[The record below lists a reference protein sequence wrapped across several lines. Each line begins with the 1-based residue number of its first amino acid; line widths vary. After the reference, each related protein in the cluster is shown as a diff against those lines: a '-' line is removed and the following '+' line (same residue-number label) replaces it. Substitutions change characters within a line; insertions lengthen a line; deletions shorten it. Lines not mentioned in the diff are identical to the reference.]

1 MTTQSRTG
9 ADYIHSLRDGRE
21 VYIDGQCVNNH
32 VDHPA
37 FCNAVRTVAGLYDYQ
52 AANPASMT
60 CISPGNGRE
69 VSFAWEMPT
78 TPEILR
84 KRAQGHVAIARQ
96 TGGWLGRSPDHVPAA
111 MVGMMAGIEVLEEYD
126 AQRASAFKDYF
137 AWARDNDLA
146 MTYTIVNPQG
156 DRSKTVGDQGSKYHT
171 LCVVDEDSE
180 GITVRGAKM
189 LGTSATLAQEVFI
202 GVQNP
207 LKPDDTDYA
216 LSMAIPLSAKG
227 VRTLSRRSYEA
238 AASSAFDYPLATR
251 FDENDALMWFEDVK
265 VPWERVFIYK
275 RPELVN
281 ALFHRTAAEAMM
293 NLQSQARLTV
303 KLKFLLGLVRRV
315 TETTGVVNFPAIQ
328 ERLGK
333 LAAQVM
339 AVEGAFRALATD
351 PVQRGEFYVPRAA
364 RVYSATSIGQELYPQ
379 FVNEIRNLVGGGVI
393 MLPSSIE
400 DFASPD
406 MCKMIEATQHSA
418 TTDSTSRVKLMKLAW
433 DALGSEF
440 GSRHTQYEMFYSG
453 PAFVQRARCYGN
465 YDWDEST
472 GLVDAVLAATPNPEL
487 ATATQAAACATTA
500 A

>member
-1 MTTQSRTG
+1 MTSSTSRNG
-9 ADYIHSLRDGRE
+9 QDYINSLRDGRE
-21 VYIDGQCVNNH
+21 VYLDGKCITNH

-52 AANPASMT
+52 AANPDTMT
-60 CISPGNGRE
+60 CRSPGNGRD

-78 TPEILR
+78 SPEILR
-84 KRAQGHVAIARQ
+84 KRANGHVAWARE

-111 MVGMMAGIEVLEEYD
+111 LVGMMAGIEVLEEYD
-126 AQRASAFKDYF
+126 PKRAGALRDYY
-137 AWARDNDLA
+137 AWARDHDVA
-146 MTYTIVNPQG
+146 MTYTIINPQG
-156 DRSKTVGDQGSKYHT
+156 DRSKAVGSQGSKYHS

-189 LGTSATLAQEVFI
+189 LGTSATLAQEVFV

-207 LKPDDTDYA
+207 LKPEDGDYA
-216 LSMAIPLSAKG
+216 LSMAIPLGAKG

-275 RPELVN
+275 RPDLVN

-303 KLKFLLGLVRRV
+303 KLKFLLGVARRV

-339 AVEGAFRALATD
+339 AVEGAFQALATD
-351 PVQRGEFYVPRAA
+351 PVQRGDFWVPRAA

-393 MLPSSIE
+393 MLPSSVE
-400 DFASPD
+400 DFASAE
-406 MCKMIEATQHSA
+406 MREMIDSTQHSA
-418 TTDSTSRVKLMKLAW
+418 IADSTGRVKLMKLAW

-453 PAFVQRARCYGN
+453 PAFVQRARCFGN
-465 YDWDEST
+465 YDWEGST
-472 GLVDAVLAATPNPEL
+472 AMVDDILASIPNPAATPV
-487 ATATQAAACATTA
+487 
-500 A
+500 

>member
-1 MTTQSRTG
+1 
-9 ADYIHSLRDGRE
+9 
-21 VYIDGQCVNNH
+21 
-32 VDHPA
+32 
-37 FCNAVRTVAGLYDYQ
+37 
-52 AANPASMT
+52 
-60 CISPGNGRE
+60 
-69 VSFAWEMPT
+69 
-78 TPEILR
+78 
-84 KRAQGHVAIARQ
+84 
-96 TGGWLGRSPDHVPAA
+96 
-111 MVGMMAGIEVLEEYD
+111 MMAGIEVLEDYD
-126 AQRASAFKDYF
+126 KKRAGALRDYY

-156 DRSKTVGDQGSKYHT
+156 DRSKATGAQGSKYHS

-207 LKPDDTDYA
+207 LKPEDADYA
-216 LSMAIPLSAKG
+216 LSMAIPLGAKG

-238 AASSAFDYPLATR
+238 AACSAFDYPLATR

-303 KLKFLLGLVRRV
+303 KLQFLLGLARRV
-315 TETTGVVNFPAIQ
+315 TETTGTIHFPPIQ
-328 ERLGK
+328 DALGK

-351 PVQRGEFYVPRAA
+351 PVQRGNYFVPRAS
-364 RVYSATSIGQELYPQ
+364 RVYSATSIGQELYPN
-379 FVNEIRNLVGGGVI
+379 FITEIRNLVGGGVI
-393 MLPSSIE
+393 MLPSSE
-400 DFASPD
+400 KDFSNAD
-406 MCKMIEATQHSA
+406 MLPMIEATQHSA
-418 TTDSTSRVKLMKLAW
+418 ISDSTGRVKLMKLAW

-453 PAFVQRARCYGN
+453 PPFVQRARCFGN
-465 YDWDEST
+465 YDWDAST
-472 GLVDAVLAATPNPEL
+472 VMVDNILTSTANPL
-487 ATATQAAACATTA
+487 
-500 A
+500 

>member
-1 MTTQSRTG
+1 MTSTTSRNG
-9 ADYIHSLRDGRE
+9 QDYIDSLRDGRE
-21 VYIDGQCVNNH
+21 VYLDGQCITDH

-37 FCNAVRTVAGLYDYQ
+37 FCNSVRTVAGLYDYQ
-52 AANPASMT
+52 AANPDTMT
-60 CISPGNGRE
+60 CRSPGNGRD

-84 KRAQGHVAIARQ
+84 KRADGHVAWARE

-111 MVGMMAGIEVLEEYD
+111 LVGMMAGIEVLEEYD
-126 AQRASAFKDYF
+126 QKRAGALRDYY
-137 AWARDNDLA
+137 AYARDNDLA

-156 DRSKTVGDQGSKYHT
+156 DRSKSVGGQGSKYHS
-171 LCVVDEDSE
+171 LCVVDEDSQ

-216 LSMAIPLSAKG
+216 LSMAIPLGAKG

-238 AASSAFDYPLATR
+238 AANSTFDYPLATR

-281 ALFHRTAAEAMM
+281 ALFHRTAAEALM

-303 KLKFLLGLVRRV
+303 KLKFLLGVARRV
-315 TETTGVVNFPAIQ
+315 TETTGVINFPPIQ

-351 PVQRGEFYVPRAA
+351 PVQRGEYYVPRAA
-364 RVYSATSIGQELYPQ
+364 RVYSATSIGQELYPD

-393 MLPSSIE
+393 MLPSSVE
-400 DFASPD
+400 DFANPQ
-406 MCKMIEATQHSA
+406 MREMIEATQHSA
-418 TTDSTSRVKLMKLAW
+418 VSDSTGRVKLMKLAW

-453 PAFVQRARCYGN
+453 PAFVQRARCFGN
-465 YDWDEST
+465 YDWEGST
-472 GLVDAVLAATPNPEL
+472 AMVDGILTSIPNP
-487 ATATQAAACATTA
+487 AT
-500 A
+500 

>member
-1 MTTQSRTG
+1 MTSSTSRNG
-9 ADYIHSLRDGRE
+9 QDYIDSLRDGRE
-21 VYIDGQCVNNH
+21 VYLDGQCITNH

-37 FCNAVRTVAGLYDYQ
+37 FRNAVRTVAGLYDWQ
-52 AANPASMT
+52 AANPDTMT
-60 CISPGNGRE
+60 FRSPGNGRD

-84 KRAQGHVAIARQ
+84 KRADGHLAWARQ

-111 MVGMMAGIEVLEEYD
+111 LVGMMAGIEVLEDYD
-126 AQRASAFKDYF
+126 KKRAGALRDYY

-156 DRSKTVGDQGSKYHT
+156 DRSKTVGDQGNKYHS

-189 LGTSATLAQEVFI
+189 LGTSAPMAQEVFV

-207 LKPDDTDYA
+207 LKPNDTDYA
-216 LSMAIPLSAKG
+216 LSMAIPMSAKG

-238 AASSAFDYPLATR
+238 AACSQFDYPLATR

-303 KLKFLLGLVRRV
+303 KLQFLLGVARRV
-315 TETTGVVNFPAIQ
+315 TETTGTINFPPIQ
-328 ERLGK
+328 DVLGK

-351 PVQRGEFYVPRAA
+351 PVKRGDHYVPRAA

-379 FVNEIRNLVGGGVI
+379 FVNEIRSLVGGGVI
-393 MLPSSIE
+393 MLPSSE
-400 DFASPD
+400 QDFANAS
-406 MCKMIEATQHSA
+406 MREMIEATQHSA
-418 TTDSTSRVKLMKLAW
+418 ISDCTGRVKLMKLAW

-453 PAFVQRARCYGN
+453 PAFVQRARCFGN
-465 YDWDEST
+465 YDWAGST
-472 GLVDAVLAATPNPEL
+472 DMVDAVLANTPNP
-487 ATATQAAACATTA
+487 APNPAA
-500 A
+500 

>member
-1 MTTQSRTG
+1 MQSTTSRNG
-9 ADYIHSLRDGRE
+9 ADYINSLRDGRA
-21 VYIDGQCVNNH
+21 VYIDGKCITNH

-52 AANPASMT
+52 AAHAERMT
-60 CISPGNGRE
+60 CRAPSGRD
-69 VSFAWEMPT
+69 VSFAWELPS

-84 KRAQGHVAIARQ
+84 KRADGHVAWARE

-111 MVGMMAGIEVLEEYD
+111 MVGMMAGIELLEEYD
-126 AQRASAFKDYF
+126 AKRAGAFRDYF
-137 AWARDNDLA
+137 SWARDNDLA
-146 MTYTIVNPQG
+146 LTYTIINPQG
-156 DRSKTVGDQGSKYHT
+156 DRSKAVGAQGNKYHT
-171 LCVVDEDSE
+171 LCVVDEDSQ

-207 LKPDDTDYA
+207 LKPDDADYA
-216 LSMAIPLSAKG
+216 LSMAIPLAAKG

-265 VPWERVFIYK
+265 VPWDRVFIYK

-281 ALFHRTAAEAMM
+281 ALFHKTAAEAMM

-303 KLKFLLGLVRRV
+303 KLKFLLGMVRRV
-315 TETTGVVNFPAIQ
+315 TEATGVINFPAIQ

-339 AVEGAFRALATD
+339 AVEGAFYALAAD
-351 PVQRGEFYVPRAA
+351 PVQRGDYWVPRAS

-400 DFASPD
+400 DFASAE
-406 MCKMIEATQHSA
+406 MCSMIEATQHSA
-418 TTDSTSRVKLMKLAW
+418 TSDSLGRVKLMKLAW

-453 PAFVQRARCYGN
+453 PAFVQRARCFGN
-465 YDWDEST
+465 YDWDSST
-472 GLVDAVLAATPNPEL
+472 ALVDSVLATVNNPPAPTL
-487 ATATQAAACATTA
+487 V
-500 A
+500 

>member
-1 MTTQSRTG
+1 MRPTTSRNG
-9 ADYIHSLRDGRE
+9 ENYINSLRDGRS
-21 VYIDGQCVNNH
+21 VYIDGQCITDH

-37 FCNAVRTVAGLYDYQ
+37 FHNAIRTVAGLYDYQ
-52 AANPASMT
+52 AANPEAMT
-60 CISPGNGRE
+60 CRSPVNERD

-78 TPEILR
+78 SPEILR
-84 KRAQGHVAIARQ
+84 KRADGHVAWARQ

-111 MVGMMAGIEVLEEYD
+111 LVGMMAGIEVLEDYD
-126 AQRASAFKDYF
+126 KKRAGALRDYYAF
-137 AWARDNDLA
+137 ARDNDLA

-156 DRSKTVGDQGSKYHT
+156 DRSKAVGSQGSKYHS

-189 LGTSATLAQEVFI
+189 LGTSAPMAQEVFV

-207 LKPDDTDYA
+207 LKPDDADYA
-216 LSMAIPLSAKG
+216 LSMAIPMNAKG

-238 AASSAFDYPLATR
+238 AACSEFDYPLATR

-275 RPELVN
+275 RPDMVN
-281 ALFHRTAAEAMM
+281 GLFHRTAAEAMM

-303 KLKFLLGLVRRV
+303 KLKFLLGVARRV
-315 TETTGVVNFPAIQ
+315 TETTGTINFPPIQ
-328 ERLGK
+328 DVLGK

-351 PVQRGEFYVPRAA
+351 PVQRGEFYVPRAS

-393 MLPSSIE
+393 MLPSSE
-400 DFASPD
+400 KDFANSE
-406 MCKMIEATQHSA
+406 MLEMIEATQHSA
-418 TTDSTSRVKLMKLAW
+418 ISDCTGRVKLMKLAW

-453 PAFVQRARCYGN
+453 PAFVQRARCFGN
-465 YDWDEST
+465 YDWEGST
-472 GLVDAVLAATPNPEL
+472 DMVDAVLAATPNPE
-487 ATATQAAACATTA
+487 TTA
-500 A
+500 ATAAA

>member
-1 MTTQSRTG
+1 MTSPTSRNG
-9 ADYIHSLRDGRE
+9 QDYIDSLRDGRE
-21 VYIDGQCVNNH
+21 VYLDGLCITNH

-37 FCNAVRTVAGLYDYQ
+37 FRNAVRTVAGLYDYQ
-52 AANPASMT
+52 AANPDTMT
-60 CISPGNGRE
+60 FRSPGNGRD
-69 VSFAWEMPT
+69 VSFAWELPT

-84 KRAQGHVAIARQ
+84 KRADGHLAWARQ

-111 MVGMMAGIEVLEEYD
+111 LVGMMAGIEVLEDYD
-126 AQRASAFKDYF
+126 KKRAGALRDYY

-156 DRSKTVGDQGSKYHT
+156 DRSKTVGDQGNKYHS

-189 LGTSATLAQEVFI
+189 LGTSAPMAQEVFV

-207 LKPDDTDYA
+207 LKPNDTDYA
-216 LSMAIPLSAKG
+216 LSMAIPMSAKG

-238 AASSAFDYPLATR
+238 AACSQFDYPLATR

-303 KLKFLLGLVRRV
+303 KLQFLLGLARRV
-315 TETTGVVNFPAIQ
+315 TETTGTLNFPPIQ
-328 ERLGK
+328 DVLGK

-351 PVQRGEFYVPRAA
+351 PVKRGEHYVPRAA

-379 FVNEIRNLVGGGVI
+379 FVNEIRSLVGGGVI
-393 MLPSSIE
+393 MLPSSE
-400 DFASPD
+400 KDFANAS
-406 MCKMIEATQHSA
+406 MREMIEATQHSA
-418 TTDSTSRVKLMKLAW
+418 ISDSTGRVKLMKLVW

-453 PAFVQRARCYGN
+453 PAFVQRARCFGN
-465 YDWDEST
+465 YDWDAST
-472 GLVDAVLAATPNPEL
+472 AMVDGILASTANP
-487 ATATQAAACATTA
+487 AANPA
-500 A
+500 ASPA

>member
-1 MTTQSRTG
+1 MTSSTSRNG
-9 ADYIHSLRDGRE
+9 QDYIDSLRDGRE
-21 VYIDGQCVNNH
+21 VYLDGKCITNH

-37 FCNAVRTVAGLYDYQ
+37 FCNSVRTVAGLYDYQ
-52 AANPASMT
+52 AANPESMT
-60 CISPGNGRE
+60 CRSPSNGRD

-78 TPEILR
+78 SPEILR
-84 KRAQGHVAIARQ
+84 KRADGHVAWARE

-111 MVGMMAGIEVLEEYD
+111 LVGMMAGIEVLEEYD
-126 AQRASAFKDYF
+126 PKRAGALRDYY
-137 AWARDNDLA
+137 AYARDKDLA
-146 MTYTIVNPQG
+146 LTYTIINPQG
-156 DRSKTVGDQGSKYHT
+156 DRSKAVGAQGSKYHS

-189 LGTSATLAQEVFI
+189 LGTSATLAQEVFV

-207 LKPDDTDYA
+207 LKPDDGDYA
-216 LSMAIPLSAKG
+216 LSMAIPLGAKG

-265 VPWERVFIYK
+265 VPWDRVFIYK
-275 RPELVN
+275 RPDLVN

-303 KLKFLLGLVRRV
+303 KLKFLLGVARRV
-315 TETTGVVNFPAIQ
+315 TETTGVINFPPIQ

-339 AVEGAFRALATD
+339 AVEGAFRSLATD
-351 PVQRGEFYVPRAA
+351 PVQRGEYWVPRAA

-393 MLPSSIE
+393 MLPSSVE
-400 DFASPD
+400 DFANPE

-418 TTDSTSRVKLMKLAW
+418 IADSTERVKLMKLAW

-453 PAFVQRARCYGN
+453 PAFVQRARCFGN
-465 YDWDEST
+465 YDWDGST
-472 GLVDAVLAATPNPEL
+472 ALVDSIL
-487 ATATQAAACATTA
+487 ATTA
-500 A
+500 SPTAAA